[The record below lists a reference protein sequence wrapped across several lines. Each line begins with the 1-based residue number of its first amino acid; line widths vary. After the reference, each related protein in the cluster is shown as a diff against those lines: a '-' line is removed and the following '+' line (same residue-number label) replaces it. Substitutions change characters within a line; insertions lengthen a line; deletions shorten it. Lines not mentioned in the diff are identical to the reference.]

1 VVLSPGPGRPADF
14 GMSKTLATLDYPMHG
29 KQSALAQQE
38 GWLFEGLPAG
48 IRVGRYHRQLPI
60 FAVQFHPESILTL
73 QSDAG
78 RLLLANVL
86 QTLAGQA

>member
-1 VVLSPGPGRPADF
+1 VPDCL
-14 GMSKTLATLDYPMHG
+14 
-29 KQSALAQQE
+29 
-38 GWLFEGLPAG
+38 
-48 IRVGRYHRQLPI
+48 RVTARTANGQVMAIEHRQLPI

-86 QTLAGQA
+86 QTLAGQASTWGDAAQVVIPA